1 MCREDVSTLQ
11 HPQNGYPI
19 LSFKLNIGV
28 HKINFLFRFCLNV
41 SCLSIHI
48 EEGKT

>member
-1 MCREDVSTLQ
+1 MCRKGVSTLQ

-28 HKINFLFRFCLNV
+28 HITKFLFRFCLNV
-41 SCLSIHI
+41 PCLSIHI
-48 EEGKT
+48 EESKT